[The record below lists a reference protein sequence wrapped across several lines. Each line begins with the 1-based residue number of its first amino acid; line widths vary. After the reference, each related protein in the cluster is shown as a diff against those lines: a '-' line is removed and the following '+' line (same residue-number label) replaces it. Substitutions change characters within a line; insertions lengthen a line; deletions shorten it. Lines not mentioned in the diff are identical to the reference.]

1 MGKIAFVFPGQGA
14 QYVGMGKA
22 FAEQS
27 ESARAIFE
35 RAGKSLEL
43 DMSALCFDSSEEA
56 LQKTENT
63 QPSILTV
70 SYAIYTAVKEKL
82 GIEADAFAGLSLGEY
97 TALVAAEAMNFED
110 AVRIV
115 RKRGQYMQEEVP
127 LGKGGMAALLGVERE
142 DVLKVCEEASAFG
155 ICEPANFNCP
165 KQVVVAGE
173 IEAVKQAVEISKR
186 YGAKKAVLLP
196 VSAPFHTSML
206 LGAGEKLRQEMLKYT
221 FKPVK
226 HPVYS
231 NVTGDHLEPEADV
244 RENLVKQVF
253 NSVLWEDCVA
263 SMVRDGIT
271 TFIEVGPGNALT
283 KFIRKIDKDVQV
295 YNVETP
301 EDLEVLAEKLKTG
314 GGNADV

>member
-1 MGKIAFVFPGQGA
+1 MSKIGIVFPGQGA
-14 QYVGMGKA
+14 QYVGMGKE
-22 FAEQS
+22 FAAQF
-27 ESARAIFE
+27 ESAKAIFDL
-35 RAGKSLEL
+35 AGKSLDM

-56 LQKTENT
+56 LRKTENT

-70 SYAIYTAVKEKL
+70 SYAIYTAVKEVL
-82 GIEADAFAGLSLGEY
+82 GLEPDAFAGLSLGEY
-97 TALVAAEAMNFED
+97 TALVAADAMAFED

-142 DVLKVCEEASAFG
+142 DVLKVCEEASVFG

-173 IEAVKQAVEISKR
+173 LEAVKKAIEISKN

-206 LGAGEKLRQEMLKYT
+206 LGAGEKLRQEMQNYD
-221 FKPVK
+221 FKAPAL
-226 HPVYS
+226 PVYS
-231 NVTGDHLEPEADV
+231 NVTGDRLDADTDV

-263 SMVRDGIT
+263 AMVRDGIT

-283 KFIRKIDKDVQV
+283 KFIRKIDKDVDV
-295 YNVETP
+295 YNVEKP
-301 EDLEVLAEKLKTG
+301 EDLEALREKLKE
-314 GGNADV
+314 AAHV

>member
-1 MGKIAFVFPGQGA
+1 MSKIGIVFPGQGA
-14 QYVGMGKA
+14 QYVGMGKE
-22 FAEQS
+22 FAAQF
-27 ESARAIFE
+27 ESAKAIFDL
-35 RAGKSLEL
+35 AGKSLDM

-70 SYAIYTAVKEKL
+70 SYAIYSAVKEVL
-82 GIEADAFAGLSLGEY
+82 GLEPDAFAGLSLGEY
-97 TALVAAEAMNFED
+97 TALVAADAMAFED
-110 AVRIV
+110 AVQIV
-115 RKRGQYMQEEVP
+115 RKRGQFMQEEVP

-142 DVLKVCEEASAFG
+142 DVLKVCEEASVYG

-173 IEAVKQAVEISKR
+173 LEAVKKAIEISKN

-206 LGAGEKLRQEMLKYT
+206 LGAGEKLRQEMQKYD
-221 FKPVK
+221 FKAPS

-231 NVTGDHLEPEADV
+231 NVTGDRLDAGTDV

-263 SMVRDGIT
+263 AMVRDGIT

-283 KFIRKIDKDVQV
+283 KFIRKIDKEVDV
-295 YNVETP
+295 YNVEKP
-301 EDLEVLAEKLKTG
+301 EDLEALREKLKE
-314 GGNADV
+314 AAHV

>member
-1 MGKIAFVFPGQGA
+1 MSKIGIVFPGQGA
-14 QYVGMGKA
+14 QYVGMGKE
-22 FAEQS
+22 FATQF
-27 ESARAIFE
+27 ESAKAIFDL
-35 RAGKSLEL
+35 AGKSLDM

-70 SYAIYTAVKEKL
+70 SYAIYSAVKEVL
-82 GIEADAFAGLSLGEY
+82 GLEPDAFAGLSLGEY
-97 TALVAAEAMNFED
+97 TALVAADAMAFED
-110 AVRIV
+110 AVQIV
-115 RKRGQYMQEEVP
+115 RKRGQFMQEEVP

-142 DVLKVCEEASAFG
+142 DVLKVCEEASVYG

-173 IEAVKQAVEISKR
+173 LEAVKKAIEISKN

-206 LGAGEKLRQEMLKYT
+206 LGAGEKLRQEMQKYD
-221 FKPVK
+221 FKAPS

-231 NVTGDHLEPEADV
+231 NVTGDRLDAGTDV

-263 SMVRDGIT
+263 AMVRDGIT

-283 KFIRKIDKDVQV
+283 KFIRKIDKEVDV
-295 YNVETP
+295 YNVEKP
-301 EDLEVLAEKLKTG
+301 EDLEALREKLKE
-314 GGNADV
+314 AAHV

>member
-1 MGKIAFVFPGQGA
+1 MSKIGIVFPGQGA
-14 QYVGMGKA
+14 QYVGMGKE
-22 FAEQS
+22 FAAQF
-27 ESARAIFE
+27 ESAKAIFDL
-35 RAGKSLEL
+35 AGKSLDM

-70 SYAIYTAVKEKL
+70 SYAIYSAVKEVL
-82 GIEADAFAGLSLGEY
+82 GLEPDAFAGLSLGEY
-97 TALVAAEAMNFED
+97 TALVAADAMAFED
-110 AVRIV
+110 AVQIV
-115 RKRGQYMQEEVP
+115 RKRGQFMQEEVP

-142 DVLKVCEEASAFG
+142 DVLTVCEEASVYG

-173 IEAVKQAVEISKR
+173 LEAVKKAIEISKN

-206 LGAGEKLRQEMLKYT
+206 LGAGEKLRQEMQKYD
-221 FKPVK
+221 FKAPS

-231 NVTGDHLEPEADV
+231 NVTGDRLDAGTDV

-263 SMVRDGIT
+263 AMVRDGIT

-283 KFIRKIDKDVQV
+283 KFIRKIDKEVDV
-295 YNVETP
+295 YNVEKP
-301 EDLEVLAEKLKTG
+301 EDLEALREKLKE
-314 GGNADV
+314 AAHV

>member
-1 MGKIAFVFPGQGA
+1 MSKIGIVFPGQGA
-14 QYVGMGKA
+14 QYVGMGKE
-22 FAEQS
+22 FAAQF
-27 ESARAIFE
+27 ESAKAIFDL
-35 RAGKSLEL
+35 AGKSLDM

-70 SYAIYTAVKEKL
+70 SYAIYTALKEVL
-82 GIEADAFAGLSLGEY
+82 GLEPDAFAGLSLGEY
-97 TALVAAEAMNFED
+97 TALVAADAMAFED

-115 RKRGQYMQEEVP
+115 RKRGQFMQEEVP

-173 IEAVKQAVEISKR
+173 LEAVKKAIEISKN

-206 LGAGEKLRQEMLKYT
+206 LGAGEKLSQEMQKYD
-221 FKPVK
+221 FKVPV

-231 NVTGDHLEPEADV
+231 NVTGDRLNADTDV

-263 SMVRDGIT
+263 AMVRDGIT

-283 KFIRKIDKDVQV
+283 KFIRKIDKEVNV
-295 YNVETP
+295 YNVEKP
-301 EDLEVLAEKLKTG
+301 EDLEALRETLKE
-314 GGNADV
+314 AAHV

>member
-1 MGKIAFVFPGQGA
+1 MSKIGIVFPGQGA
-14 QYVGMGKA
+14 QYVGMGKE
-22 FAEQS
+22 FAAQFD
-27 ESARAIFE
+27 SAKAIFDL
-35 RAGKSLEL
+35 AGKSLDM

-70 SYAIYTAVKEKL
+70 SYAIYTAVKEVL
-82 GIEADAFAGLSLGEY
+82 GLEPDAFAGLSLGEY
-97 TALVAAEAMNFED
+97 TALVAADAMAFED

-115 RKRGQYMQEEVP
+115 RKRGQFMQEEVP
-127 LGKGGMAALLGVERE
+127 LGIGGMAALLGVERE
-142 DVLKVCEEASAFG
+142 DVLKVCEEASVFG

-173 IEAVKQAVEISKR
+173 LEAVKKAIEISKN

-206 LGAGEKLRQEMLKYT
+206 LGAGEKLRQEMQKYD
-221 FKPVK
+221 FKAPA

-231 NVTGDHLEPEADV
+231 NVTGDRLDAVTDV

-263 SMVRDGIT
+263 AMVRDGIT

-283 KFIRKIDKDVQV
+283 KFIRKIDKDVDV
-295 YNVETP
+295 YNVEKP
-301 EDLEVLAEKLKTG
+301 EDLEALREKLKE
-314 GGNADV
+314 AAHV

>member
-1 MGKIAFVFPGQGA
+1 MSKIGIVFPGQGA
-14 QYVGMGKA
+14 QYVGMGKE
-22 FAEQS
+22 FAAQF
-27 ESARAIFE
+27 ESAKAIFDL
-35 RAGKSLEL
+35 AGESLDM

-70 SYAIYTAVKEKL
+70 SYAIYTALKEVL
-82 GIEADAFAGLSLGEY
+82 GLEPDAFAGLSLGEY
-97 TALVAAEAMNFED
+97 TALVAADAMTFED

-115 RKRGQYMQEEVP
+115 RKRGQFMQEEVP

-173 IEAVKQAVEISKR
+173 LEAVKKAIEISKN

-206 LGAGEKLRQEMLKYT
+206 LGAGEKLRQEMQKYD
-221 FKPVK
+221 FKVPL

-231 NVTGDHLEPEADV
+231 NVTGDRLNADTDV

-263 SMVRDGIT
+263 AMVRDGIT

-283 KFIRKIDKDVQV
+283 KFIRKIDKEVNV
-295 YNVETP
+295 YNVEKP
-301 EDLEVLAEKLKTG
+301 EDLEALRETLKE
-314 GGNADV
+314 AAHV

>member
-1 MGKIAFVFPGQGA
+1 MSKIGIVFPGQGA
-14 QYVGMGKA
+14 QYVGMGKE
-22 FAEQS
+22 FAAQFD
-27 ESARAIFE
+27 SAKAIFDL
-35 RAGKSLEL
+35 AGKSLDM

-70 SYAIYTAVKEKL
+70 SYAIYTAVKEVL
-82 GIEADAFAGLSLGEY
+82 GLEPDAFSGLSLGEY
-97 TALVAAEAMNFED
+97 TALVAADAMAFED

-115 RKRGQYMQEEVP
+115 RKRGQFMQEEVP
-127 LGKGGMAALLGVERE
+127 LGIGGMAALLGVERE
-142 DVLKVCEEASAFG
+142 DVLKVCEEASVFG

-173 IEAVKQAVEISKR
+173 LEAVKKAIEISKN

-206 LGAGEKLRQEMLKYT
+206 LGAGEKLRQEMQKYD
-221 FKPVK
+221 FKAPS

-231 NVTGDHLEPEADV
+231 NVTGDRLDAGTDV

-263 SMVRDGIT
+263 AMVRDGIT

-283 KFIRKIDKDVQV
+283 KFIRKIDKDVDV
-295 YNVETP
+295 YNVEKP
-301 EDLEVLAEKLKTG
+301 EDLEALREKLKE
-314 GGNADV
+314 AAHV

>member
-1 MGKIAFVFPGQGA
+1 MSKIGIVFPGQGA
-14 QYVGMGKA
+14 QYVGMGKE
-22 FAEQS
+22 FAAQF
-27 ESARAIFE
+27 ESVKAIFDQ
-35 RAGKSLEL
+35 AGKSLDM

-70 SYAIYTAVKEKL
+70 SYAIYTALKEVL
-82 GIEADAFAGLSLGEY
+82 GLEPDAFAGLSLGEY
-97 TALVAAEAMNFED
+97 TALVAADAMAFED

-115 RKRGQYMQEEVP
+115 RKRGQFMQEEVP

-173 IEAVKQAVEISKR
+173 LEAVKKAIEISKN

-206 LGAGEKLRQEMLKYT
+206 LGAGEKLRQEMQKYD
-221 FKPVK
+221 FKVPA

-231 NVTGDHLEPEADV
+231 NVTGDRLNADTDV

-263 SMVRDGIT
+263 AMVRDGIT

-283 KFIRKIDKDVQV
+283 KFIRKIDKEVNV
-295 YNVETP
+295 YNVEKP
-301 EDLEVLAEKLKTG
+301 EDLEALRETLKE
-314 GGNADV
+314 AAHV

>member
-1 MGKIAFVFPGQGA
+1 MRKIGIVFPGQGA

-27 ESARAIFE
+27 PKVKDIFD
-35 RAGKSLEL
+35 RAGRSLGM
-43 DMSALCFDSSEEA
+43 DMSALCFDSSEED
-56 LQKTENT
+56 LKKTENT

-70 SYAIYTAVKEKL
+70 SYGIYAAVKEAL
-82 GIEADAFAGLSLGEY
+82 GIEPAAFAGLSLGEY
-97 TALVAAEAMNFED
+97 TALVAAGGLSFED

-115 RKRGQYMQEEVP
+115 RKRGQFMQEEVP
-127 LGKGGMAALLGVERE
+127 IGKGGMAALLGVARE
-142 DVLKVCEEASAFG
+142 DVLKVCEAASVYG

-173 IEAVKQAVEISKR
+173 LEAVKQAVEISKA

-206 LGAGEKLRQEMLKYT
+206 LGAGDKLRDEMKQYD
-221 FKPVK
+221 FKPLDR
-226 HPVYS
+226 PVYS
-231 NVTGDHLEPEADV
+231 NVTGDLLSPGEDL

-253 NSVLWEDCVA
+253 SSVLWEDCVA
-263 SMVRDGIT
+263 AMIRDGIT
-271 TFIEVGPGNALT
+271 TFVEVGPGNALT
-283 KFIRKIDKDVQV
+283 KFIRKIDKDAEV

-301 EDLEVLAEKLKTG
+301 EDLEILREKLQTEG
-314 GGNADV
+314 GESYV

>member
-1 MGKIAFVFPGQGA
+1 MSKIGIVFPGQGA
-14 QYVGMGKA
+14 QYVGMGKE
-22 FAEQS
+22 FAAQY
-27 ESARAIFE
+27 ESAKAIFDL
-35 RAGKSLEL
+35 AGKSLDM

-70 SYAIYTAVKEKL
+70 SYAIYTAVKEVL
-82 GIEADAFAGLSLGEY
+82 GLEPDAFAGLSLGEY
-97 TALVAAEAMNFED
+97 TALVAADAMTFED

-115 RKRGQYMQEEVP
+115 RKRGQFMQEEVP
-127 LGKGGMAALLGVERE
+127 VGKGGMAALLGVERE
-142 DVLKVCEEASAFG
+142 DVLKVCEEASVFG

-173 IEAVKQAVEISKR
+173 LEAVKKAIEISKN

-206 LGAGEKLRQEMLKYT
+206 LGAGEKLRQEMQKYE
-221 FKPVK
+221 FKAAA

-231 NVTGDHLEPEADV
+231 NVTGDRLSADTDV

-263 SMVRDGIT
+263 AMVRDGIT

-283 KFIRKIDKDVQV
+283 KFIRKIDKEVDV
-295 YNVETP
+295 YNVEKP
-301 EDLEVLAEKLKTG
+301 EDLEALIEKFKEE
-314 GGNADV
+314 AHV

>member
-1 MGKIAFVFPGQGA
+1 MKKIGVVFPGQGA

-22 FAEQS
+22 FAEQ
-27 ESARAIFE
+27 FE
-35 RAGKSLEL
+35 CSRSVFTRAGNSLEM
-43 DMSALCFDSSEEA
+43 DMQALCFDSSEEE

-63 QPSILTV
+63 QPSILTA
-70 SYAIYTAVKEKL
+70 SYAIYLALEEAM

-97 TALVAAEAMNFED
+97 TALVAADALNFED
-110 AVRIV
+110 AVKIV
-115 RKRGQYMQEEVP
+115 RKRGRYMQEEVP
-127 LGKGGMAALLGVERE
+127 IGKGGMAALLGIERE
-142 DVLKVCEEASAFG
+142 DVLKVCEEASSFG

-173 IEAVKQAVEISKR
+173 IVAVKQAIEISKK

-206 LGAGEKLRQEMLKYT
+206 HGAGKKLASEMEKYDFGTPKR
-221 FKPVK
+221 
-226 HPVYS
+226 PVYS
-231 NVTGDHLEPEADV
+231 NVTGDQLDPAANI
-244 RENLVKQVF
+244 RENLVKQVY

-263 SMVRDGIT
+263 AMIRDGIT

-295 YNVETP
+295 YNVEYP
-301 EDLEVLAEKLKTG
+301 DDLETLKEKLFVG
-314 GGNADV
+314 GGSTHV

>member
-1 MGKIAFVFPGQGA
+1 MSKIGIVFPGQGA
-14 QYVGMGKA
+14 QYVGMGKE
-22 FAEQS
+22 FAAQFD
-27 ESARAIFE
+27 SAKAIFDL
-35 RAGKSLEL
+35 AGKSLDM

-70 SYAIYTAVKEKL
+70 SYAIYTAVKEVL
-82 GIEADAFAGLSLGEY
+82 GLEPDAFAGLSLGEY
-97 TALVAAEAMNFED
+97 TALVAADAMAFED

-115 RKRGQYMQEEVP
+115 RKRGQFMQEEVP
-127 LGKGGMAALLGVERE
+127 LGIGGMAALLGVERE
-142 DVLKVCEEASAFG
+142 DVLKVCEEASVFG

-173 IEAVKQAVEISKR
+173 LEAVKKAIEISKN

-206 LGAGEKLRQEMLKYT
+206 LGAGEKLRQEMQKYD
-221 FKPVK
+221 FKAPS

-231 NVTGDHLEPEADV
+231 NVTGDRLDAGTDV

-263 SMVRDGIT
+263 AMVRDGIT

-283 KFIRKIDKDVQV
+283 KFIRKIDKDVDV
-295 YNVETP
+295 YNVEKP
-301 EDLEVLAEKLKTG
+301 EDLEALREKLKE
-314 GGNADV
+314 AAHV

>member
-1 MGKIAFVFPGQGA
+1 MSKIGIVFPGQGA
-14 QYVGMGKA
+14 QYVGMGKE
-22 FAEQS
+22 FAAQFD
-27 ESARAIFE
+27 SAKAIFDL
-35 RAGKSLEL
+35 AGKSLNM

-70 SYAIYTAVKEKL
+70 SYAIYTAVKEVL
-82 GIEADAFAGLSLGEY
+82 GLEPDAFAGLSLGEY
-97 TALVAAEAMNFED
+97 TALVAADAMAFED

-115 RKRGQYMQEEVP
+115 RKRGQFMQEEVP
-127 LGKGGMAALLGVERE
+127 IGKGGMAALLGVERE
-142 DVLKVCEEASAFG
+142 DVLKVCEEASVFG

-173 IEAVKQAVEISKR
+173 LEAVKKAIEISKN

-206 LGAGEKLRQEMLKYT
+206 LGAGEKLRQEMQKYD
-221 FKPVK
+221 FKAPA

-231 NVTGDHLEPEADV
+231 NVTGDRLDSGTDV

-263 SMVRDGIT
+263 AMVRDGIT

-283 KFIRKIDKDVQV
+283 KFIRKIDKDVDV
-295 YNVETP
+295 YNVEKP
-301 EDLEVLAEKLKTG
+301 EDLEALREKLKE
-314 GGNADV
+314 AAHV

>member
-1 MGKIAFVFPGQGA
+1 MNKIGVVFPGQGA
-14 QYVGMGKA
+14 QYVGMGKE
-22 FAEQS
+22 FAAQF
-27 ESARAIFE
+27 ESARAIFDL
-35 RAGKSLEL
+35 AGKSLNM

-70 SYAIYTAVKEKL
+70 SYAIYTAVKEAL
-82 GIEADAFAGLSLGEY
+82 GLEPDAFAGLSLGEY
-97 TALVAAEAMNFED
+97 TALVAADAMTFED
-110 AVRIV
+110 AVQIV
-115 RKRGQYMQEEVP
+115 RKRGQFMQEEVP
-127 LGKGGMAALLGVERE
+127 IGKGGMAALLGVERE

-173 IEAVKQAVEISKR
+173 LEAVKKAIEISKN

-206 LGAGEKLRQEMLKYT
+206 LGAGEKLRQEMQKYE
-221 FKPVK
+221 FKAAL

-231 NVTGDHLEPEADV
+231 NVTGDRLDSDTDV

-263 SMVRDGIT
+263 AMVRDGIT

-283 KFIRKIDKDVQV
+283 KFIRKIDKEVDV
-295 YNVETP
+295 YNVEKP
-301 EDLEVLAEKLKTG
+301 EDLEALREKLKEE
-314 GGNADV
+314 AHV